1 MNTPQIFSHERR
13 GKDSFG
19 SSEKSCSIGF
29 EDDEGGEIMEITI
42 KATPEEIAKLLQA
55 IGSSKEHTKRK
66 HPESKIE
73 YDPQTGE
80 GKLIP
85 QNK

>member
-1 MNTPQIFSHERR
+1 MKIIIEEKPQ
-13 GKDSFG
+13 
-19 SSEKSCSIGF
+19 
-29 EDDEGGEIMEITI
+29 
-42 KATPEEIAKLLQA
+42 EIAELLQA